1 MTQSTLPVAIV
12 TGGGSG
18 IGLAC
23 ARSLAGAGY
32 NLVINGRRKDVVE
45 EAAQSIREE
54 YPDIRVEAV
63 AGSVAEQSDVL
74 SVFKRAADIFGRLD
88 AVVNAAAALHVANFK
103 DMTIEDWDTMN
114 ATVLRGSAMI
124 AMEATRTFIA
134 SGTRGRLVF
143 VSSISAR
150 VADPGLAHYCAAKAG
165 VDALV
170 RSLAVDLSAD
180 GIVANAVA
188 PGWIHTPMIG
198 EFVDSLAPGA
208 LSVMNPQARAADPG
222 EVADIV
228 KFLVVDAPAFLTGST
243 ITVDGGQTI
252 MNHVIEG

>member
-1 MTQSTLPVAIV
+1 MTRTSDRPVAIIS
-12 TGGGSG
+12 GGGSG

-32 NLVINGRRKDVVE
+32 DLVINGRRSTALD
-45 EAAQSIREE
+45 EAAHGIIQSLPATRIE
-54 YPDIRVEAV
+54 VV
-63 AGSVAEQSDVL
+63 SGSVANPGDVDAI
-74 SVFKRAADIFGRLD
+74 FERASRVYGRLD
-88 AVVNAAAALHVANFK
+88 AVVSAAAALHVANFK
-103 DMTIEDWDTMN
+103 DMTLADWDEMN
-114 ATVLRGSAMI
+114 ATVLRGAALI
-124 AMEATRTFIA
+124 AMAATRAFLASATKGRMVFI
-134 SGTRGRLVF
+134 
-143 VSSISAR
+143 SSISAR

-180 GIVANAVA
+180 GIVANSVA

-208 LSVMNPQARAADPG
+208 LAVMNPQARAADPD
-222 EVADIV
+222 EVAQV
-228 KFLVVDAPAFLTGST
+228 VRFLVEDAPPFLTGTT

-252 MNHVIEG
+252 MNHVI

>member
-1 MTQSTLPVAIV
+1 MIRGRPVAIV

-23 ARSLAGAGY
+23 ATSLAAAGFR
-32 NLVINGRRKDVVE
+32 LVINGRRKDLLDLAAREIIASTPGAEVEVV
-45 EAAQSIREE
+45 S
-54 YPDIRVEAV
+54 
-63 AGSVAEQSDVL
+63 GSVANPEDVNAI
-74 SVFKRAADIFGRLD
+74 FARATDAYGRLD
-88 AVVNAAAALHVANFK
+88 AVVSAAAALHVANFK
-103 DMTIEDWDTMN
+103 ELTLEDWDAMN
-114 ATVLRGSAMI
+114 GTVLRGAALI
-124 AMEATRTFIA
+124 AMA
-134 SGTRGRLVF
+134 STKAFLASATRGRMVF
-143 VSSISAR
+143 ISSISAR

-208 LSVMNPQARAADPG
+208 LAVMNPQARAADPK
-222 EVADIV
+222 EVADV
-228 KFLVVDAPAFLTGST
+228 VRFLVVDAPEFLTGST
-243 ITVDGGQTI
+243 ITVDGGQTV
-252 MNHVIEG
+252 MNHVIR